1 MGWSLSLSALPQR
14 RHRPE
19 SGSGS
24 REGPASCDS
33 SDGPPPGAREE
44 PWLKEL
50 SLAFLQQYVQYLQS
64 MGFVLV
70 PLRPPSP
77 ARR

>member
-1 MGWSLSLSALPQR
+1 MPS
-14 RHRPE
+14 
-19 SGSGS
+19 
-24 REGPASCDS
+24 
-33 SDGPPPGAREE
+33 PGAREE

-77 ARR
+77 TRR

>member
-1 MGWSLSLSALPQR
+1 M
-14 RHRPE
+14 
-19 SGSGS
+19 
-24 REGPASCDS
+24 
-33 SDGPPPGAREE
+33 PPPGAREE

-50 SLAFLQQYVQYLQS
+50 SLAFLQQYMQYLQS